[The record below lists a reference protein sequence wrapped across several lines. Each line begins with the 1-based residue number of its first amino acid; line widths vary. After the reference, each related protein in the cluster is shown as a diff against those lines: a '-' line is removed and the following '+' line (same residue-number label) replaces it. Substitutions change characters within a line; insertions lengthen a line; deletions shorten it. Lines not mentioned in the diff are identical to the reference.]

1 MFCPN
6 CGAYLNDGTR
16 FCSKCGSAQTVA
28 PPVQARYVQP
38 APSPLA
44 GGNPRAEQVRNAVRK
59 LGGSPLF
66 LIVCICYTLAQLISL
81 LTLFIPNDLF
91 SSLYPLLRQMGM
103 SYSDIQDILAG
114 ASASYGITGFLGMI
128 PGILIMSGLWMV
140 YGTCLNRSNR
150 LGTGG
155 LTMIQVINILYLV
168 FFGLAMLIL
177 LIVLLIAVAATGS
190 LGRYGNDMASAAGI
204 GMLVAFFL
212 IAGIA
217 AFIFVYYIKILT
229 TISKVKETIRTGI
242 PNRKVSGFVAV
253 MCFISGGF
261 SALGGLISITGL
273 AYANLS
279 TILAILSSLLSG
291 TLMILIG
298 VLIFLYKSKMRQLEE
313 EMLAPPAP
321 AYAAPQPA
329 PRPAPQP
336 VPQPVPAPAPVA
348 VCEVTAAAAVE
359 ETVVAETVAAT
370 TEETVA
376 ETVEET
382 VAETV
387 AEIVEEAV
395 AESIPEEATAQQ

>member
-16 FCSKCGSAQTVA
+16 FCSKCGSAQPIAQPAQV
-28 PPVQARYVQP
+28 RYVQS
-38 APSPLA
+38 APNSLA
-44 GGNPRAEQVRNAVRK
+44 GGNSRAEQVHNAVRK

-66 LIVCICYTLAQLISL
+66 LIVCICYTLAQLIAL
-81 LTLFIPNDLF
+81 VNLFVPNDLF
-91 SSLYPLLRQMGM
+91 ASLYPLLRQMGM
-103 SYSDIQDILAG
+103 SYRDIQDILAG
-114 ASASYGITGFLGMI
+114 ASASSGIAGFLGMI

-140 YGTCLNRSNR
+140 YGTCISRNNR

-168 FFGLAMLIL
+168 FFGLGILIL

-190 LGRYGNDMASAAGI
+190 LGGYGNDMANAAGI

-217 AFIFVYYIKILT
+217 AFVFVYYIKILT

-261 SALGGLISITGL
+261 SVLSGLISTAGL
-273 AYANLS
+273 VFASLS
-279 TILAILSSLLSG
+279 TILTILSSLLSG
-291 TLMILIG
+291 ALMILIG

-313 EMLAPPAP
+313 EMLAPRAP
-321 AYAAPQPA
+321 AYSAPQPA

-336 VPQPVPAPAPVA
+336 VPAPAPV
-348 VCEVTAAAAVE
+348 VVSE
-359 ETVVAETVAAT
+359 ETVAVPVENT

-376 ETVEET
+376 ATVEETVEET

-387 AEIVEEAV
+387 EAAVE
-395 AESIPEEATAQQ
+395 ESIPEEVAPQQ

>member
-6 CGAYLNDGTR
+6 CGASLNDGAR
-16 FCSKCGSAQTVA
+16 FCSKCGSAQPIT

-38 APSPLA
+38 VPSPLTSE
-44 GGNPRAEQVRNAVRK
+44 NPRAKQVRNAVRK

-91 SSLYPLLRQMGM
+91 SSLIPLLRQMGM
-103 SYSDIQDILAG
+103 SYSDIQNIL
-114 ASASYGITGFLGMI
+114 SGISGTSGIMGFLGMI
-128 PGILIMSGLWMV
+128 PSILIMSGLWMV
-140 YGTCLNRSNR
+140 YGTCVSRNNR

-155 LTMIQVINILYLV
+155 LTMIQVINIIYLV

-177 LIVLLIAVAATGS
+177 LIVLLIAVAASSS
-190 LGRYGNDMASAAGI
+190 LGGYGKEAASAAGI

-217 AFIFVYYIKILT
+217 AFVFVYYIKILT

-261 SALGGLISITGL
+261 SALGGLLSVAGL

-279 TILAILSSLLSG
+279 TILTILSSLLSG
-291 TLMILIG
+291 ALMILIG
-298 VLIFLYKSKMRQLEE
+298 VLIFLYKSKMHQLEE
-313 EMLAPPAP
+313 MLTPRAP

-329 PRPAPQP
+329 PRP
-336 VPQPVPAPAPVA
+336 VPQPAPVT
-348 VCEVTAAAAVE
+348 VCED
-359 ETVVAETVAAT
+359 TVAA
-370 TEETVA
+370 
-376 ETVEET
+376 TVEET

-387 AEIVEEAV
+387 AVTVEKTVDATVAEIVEEAA

>member
-28 PPVQARYVQP
+28 SPVQVRYAQP

-66 LIVCICYTLAQLISL
+66 LIVCICYTLAQLIAL
-81 LTLFIPNDLF
+81 VNLFVPNDLF
-91 SSLYPLLRQMGM
+91 ASLYPLLRQMGM
-103 SYSDIQDILAG
+103 SYRDIQDILAG
-114 ASASYGITGFLGMI
+114 ASASSGIAGFLGMI

-140 YGTCLNRSNR
+140 YGTCISRNNR

-168 FFGLAMLIL
+168 FFGLGILIL

-190 LGRYGNDMASAAGI
+190 LGGYGNDMANAAGI

-217 AFIFVYYIKILT
+217 AFVFVYYIKILT

-253 MCFISGGF
+253 VCFIFGGF
-261 SALGGLISITGL
+261 SVLSGLISTAGL
-273 AYANLS
+273 VFASLS
-279 TILAILSSLLSG
+279 TILTILSSLLSG
-291 TLMILIG
+291 ALMILIG

-313 EMLAPPAP
+313 EMLAPRAP
-321 AYAAPQPA
+321 AYSAPQPA

-336 VPQPVPAPAPVA
+336 VPAPAPV
-348 VCEVTAAAAVE
+348 VVSE
-359 ETVVAETVAAT
+359 ETVAVPVENT

-376 ETVEET
+376 ATVEETVEET

-387 AEIVEEAV
+387 EAAVE
-395 AESIPEEATAQQ
+395 ESIPEEVAPQQ